1 MYILLITL
9 NDSSGI
15 NTQRYANYLKIFAH
29 YDRSIVLTY
38 NYEHSPYHIIVS

>member
-15 NTQRYANYLKIFAH
+15 KTQRYDNYLKIFT
-29 YDRSIVLTY
+29 YYYRSIVL
-38 NYEHSPYHIIVS
+38 IL